1 MRYFIPFISLS
12 LVFQG
17 CGNEESLAKEETSE
31 TRSSTK
37 VDGPARGDSQ
47 NVPRP
52 HDNRNSNLSPGLNP
66 QAAEPAAQAVVSRA
80 IPTAPAPRV
89 IAPQVHRDI
98 LPPLVNRQIPQ
109 PVVHREIPQSVVH
122 REIPPSAPR
131 VIPSPPAP
139 RVIPSP
145 PAPRP
150 EPVEQV
156 VELAPGTSVTVRG
169 SIFQSGNRNT
179 NFSWMIDQPQYARTL
194 FVFNDNEGQFDA
206 FMNGDR
212 GPTACGAGG
221 NNGAI
226 RPYQCRDPPIAAGVP
241 TGPYWASLTPPVRAK
256 INQAIGRIRGLA
268 MSGNFDTIVFS
279 QTAEAGPPTLGIG
292 IFAVGMDVRN
302 YIFES
307 LLRLNPGA

>member
-1 MRYFIPFISLS
+1 M
-12 LVFQG
+12 QG

-37 VDGPARGDSQ
+37 VDGPARGDAQ
-47 NVPRP
+47 NVP
-52 HDNRNSNLSPGLNP
+52 P
-66 QAAEPAAQAVVSRA
+66 QAAEPAAQRVVSRA
-80 IPTAPAPRV
+80 IPPRV
-89 IAPQVHRDI
+89 IAPQVHGDI

-109 PVVHREIPQSVVH
+109 PVINREFPEPVINREIPQSVVH

-131 VIPSPPAP
+131 VTQSPPAP
-139 RVIPSP
+139 TVTQSP

-226 RPYQCRDPPIAAGVP
+226 RPYQCRDPPRAAGVP
-241 TGPYWASLTPPVRAK
+241 TGPNWLSLTLPVRAK

-279 QTAEAGPPTLGIG
+279 QTAEAGPPTLGTA

-307 LLRLNPGA
+307 LLRLNAGA